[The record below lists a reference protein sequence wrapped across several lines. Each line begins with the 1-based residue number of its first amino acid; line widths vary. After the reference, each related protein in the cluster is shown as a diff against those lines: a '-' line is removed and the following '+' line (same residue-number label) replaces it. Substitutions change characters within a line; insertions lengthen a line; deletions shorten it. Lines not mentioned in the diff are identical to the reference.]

1 MTAPATDVS
10 AFGWDEAW
18 SEAAAAH
25 PHAGSPG
32 RVIRVDRGLCSV
44 LTEDGLLRASL
55 GGAVLDEIAADPLA
69 APSTGD
75 WVMVRAWPDG
85 PLTVEV
91 VLARRTAIVRA
102 ESSKSS
108 RPHLLAANADFA
120 GVVVSLHPD
129 PNIPRLERL
138 LSLAWQ
144 SGATPLI
151 ILTKSD
157 VVPDGEDIGDDV
169 RQLADNVEVFVTS
182 VRTGAGIDELRATI
196 GGGQTL
202 ALIGASGHGKSSL
215 TNALVG
221 AQSLLTK
228 EIRDDGKGRHTSVR
242 RELVLLPGS
251 GAVIDTPGLRSV
263 GLHESA
269 GGMEAAFPE
278 IARLAGS
285 CRYADCTHTS
295 EPGCAVQD
303 GVETGAVSVRRLESW
318 RALQAE
324 RAAMAKRTEI
334 RLRHQ
339 ESKAAK
345 LKRKHKRADRKG
357 EP

>member
-1 MTAPATDVS
+1 MTDVRT
-10 AFGWDEAW
+10 FGWDESWA
-18 SEAAAAH
+18 EAAAAY
-25 PHAGSPG
+25 PKAGRPG

-44 LTEDGLLRASL
+44 LSVDGLVRASL
-55 GGAVLDEIAADPLA
+55 GGSVLDAIAGDALA

-75 WVMVRAWPDG
+75 WVMVRHWPDG
-85 PLTVEV
+85 PLTVEA
-91 VLARRTAIVRA
+91 VLDRRTAIVRA

-108 RPHLLAANADFA
+108 RPHLLAANADYA
-120 GVVVSLHPD
+120 GVVVALHPD

-151 ILTKSD
+151 ILTKAD
-157 VVPDGEDIGDDV
+157 IVPDGDDIGDDV
-169 RQLADNVEVFVTS
+169 RALADNVEVFVTS
-182 VRTGAGIDELRATI
+182 TTTGAGIDELRAKLD
-196 GGGQTL
+196 GAKTL

-221 AQSLLTK
+221 ADTLLTRR
-228 EIRDDGKGRHTSVR
+228 IRDDGKGRHTSVR
-242 RELVLLPGS
+242 RELVLLSGG

-263 GLHESA
+263 GLHESS
-269 GGMEAAFPE
+269 GGLEAAFPE
-278 IARLAGS
+278 ISRLADA
-285 CRYADCTHTS
+285 CKYADCTHTR
-295 EPGCAVQD
+295 EPGCAVQAA
-303 GVETGAVSVRRLESW
+303 VETGAVSVRRLESW

-324 RAAMAKRTEI
+324 RLAMAERTEI

-345 LKRKHKRADRKG
+345 LKNKHKRSDRQG
-357 EP
+357 HP